1 MSNKQNLKDHLNSNI
16 TNSESVNESVILGS
30 IVVAACVGYAAS
42 PILNSE
48 FAKSV
53 GSGIS
58 GLLNG
63 IGSIFSNITGGFGF
77 GGGQKKIDK
86 VKELLKKDAGDLTQ
100 KEKDLLRKVYNKPK
114 FRKNLSDNE
123 LKKINNAL
131 GISDDSDDSNDS
143 GKMSDKDEKELHSLL
158 KKKKED
164 LTPKEKKQ
172 LNKYMSEYDLS
183 DVLSDSELD
192 KLDNISDSLDNF
204 DDVSPEDK
212 SDAMLALA
220 TKANENESDEEKK
233 KKNSAMIDIIAASS
247 YDENG
252 NPLPVEERQ
261 KKMKELVGEE
271 NWDSFKNELE
281 EMQNSVDKE
290 EFEKEVEKKYKSL
303 SEDEIKEM
311 KESVVTRSKEANEKI
326 AKEKAELAD
335 IDNEIEKLQKD
346 SENSMSKS
354 ETKEIEDKINQLKEK
369 REKHIN
375 DSTLGNIS
383 SDINKNKEEF
393 DKQAKNAKEEFDKQV
408 KDANDKK
415 KENIE
420 KKYKEDSDKLANDYQ
435 KKIDDEKDPDKKKK
449 LEDEWETK
457 EKELSA
463 DKHKKLDEIDDR
475 DEHDTEND
483 ATKKGKYKVKEEE
496 VTDPETGKKIK
507 VTTYTGPRGGKFYY
521 PDGKPKTPENKVYV
535 GESIQSK
542 LQKYNNLKHYL
553 LEKLN

>member
-1 MSNKQNLKDHLNSNI
+1 MKKQYGLKDHLTTNISNDKQI
-16 TNSESVNESVILGS
+16 NESIILGS
-30 IVVAACVGYAAS
+30 IVVAACVGYAAA
-42 PILNSE
+42 PILNSD

-53 GSGIS
+53 GSGIN
-58 GLLNG
+58 GLFSG
-63 IGSIFSNITGGFGF
+63 IGSMFSKITGGFG
-77 GGGQKKIDK
+77 GGEKDIDK
-86 VKELLKKDAGDLTQ
+86 LKELLKRDPDDLTP
-100 KEKDLLRKVYNKPK
+100 KEKSFIRKASNKSK
-114 FRKNLSDNE
+114 FRNNLSANDI
-123 LKKINNAL
+123 KKMNKAL
-131 GISDDSDDSNDS
+131 GISDDSDDS
-143 GKMSDKDEKELHSLL
+143 GKMSDSDEKQLHSLL

-192 KLDNISDSLDNF
+192 KLDNISDSLDDF
-204 DDVSPEDK
+204 DDVSLEDK

-220 TKANENESDEEKK
+220 TKANEDESDEEKK

-247 YDENG
+247 YDEDG
-252 NPLPVEERQ
+252 NPLPAEERQ

-271 NWDSFKNELE
+271 KWDSFKNELE
-281 EMQNSVDKE
+281 EMQKSVDKD

-311 KESVVTRSKEANEKI
+311 KESVTTRSKEANEKI

-335 IDNEIEKLQKD
+335 IDNEIEKLQKY

-354 ETKEIEDKINQLKEK
+354 ETKEMEDKINELKEK

-393 DKQAKNAKEEFDKQV
+393 DKQTKNAKEEFDKQV
-408 KDANDKK
+408 KDTNDKK
-415 KENIE
+415 KENVE
-420 KKYKEDSDKLANDYQ
+420 KKYKEDSDKLADDYQ

-496 VTDPETGKKIK
+496 IKDPKTGKKIK

-521 PDGKPKTPENKVYV
+521 PDGKSKTPENKVYV
-535 GESIQSK
+535 RESIQSN
-542 LQKYNNLKHYL
+542 LQKYNNLKCYL

>member
-1 MSNKQNLKDHLNSNI
+1 MDSKNSLKEHLTTNISNDKQI
-16 TNSESVNESVILGS
+16 NESIVLGS
-30 IVVAACVGYAAS
+30 IVVAACVGFAAA
-42 PILNSE
+42 PILNSD

-53 GSGIS
+53 GSGIN
-58 GLLNG
+58 GLFSG
-63 IGSIFSNITGGFGF
+63 IGSMFSKITGGFG
-77 GGGQKKIDK
+77 GGGGEKDIDK
-86 VKELLKKDAGDLTQ
+86 LKELLKKDLDDLTP
-100 KEKDLLRKVYNKPK
+100 KEKSFIRKASNKSK
-114 FRKNLSDNE
+114 FRNNLSANDI
-123 LKKINNAL
+123 KKINKAL
-131 GISDDSDDSNDS
+131 GISDDSDDSS
-143 GKMSDKDEKELHSLL
+143 KMSDNDEKQLHSLL

-192 KLDNISDSLDNF
+192 KLDNIGDSLDDF
-204 DDVSPEDK
+204 DDVSLEDK

-247 YDENG
+247 YDEDG
-252 NPLPVEERQ
+252 NPLPAEERQ

-271 NWDSFKNELE
+271 KWDSFKNELE
-281 EMQNSVDKE
+281 EMQNSVDKD

-311 KESVVTRSKEANEKI
+311 KESVTTRGKEANEKI

-354 ETKEIEDKINQLKEK
+354 ETKEMEDKINELKEK

-393 DKQAKNAKEEFDKQV
+393 DKQV

-415 KENIE
+415 KENVE
-420 KKYKEDSDKLANDYQ
+420 QKYKEESDKLADDYQ

-496 VTDPETGKKIK
+496 VTDPKTGKKIK

-521 PDGKPKTPENKVYV
+521 PDGKSKTPENKVYV
-535 GESIQSK
+535 RESIQSK
-542 LQKYNNLKHYL
+542 LQKYNNLKYYL

>member
-1 MSNKQNLKDHLNSNI
+1 MDSKNSLKEHLTTNISNDKQI
-16 TNSESVNESVILGS
+16 NESIVLGS
-30 IVVAACVGYAAS
+30 IVVAACVGFAAA
-42 PILNSE
+42 PILNSD

-53 GSGIS
+53 GSGIN
-58 GLLNG
+58 GLFSG
-63 IGSIFSNITGGFGF
+63 IGSMFSKITGGFG
-77 GGGQKKIDK
+77 GGGGEKDIDK
-86 VKELLKKDAGDLTQ
+86 LKELLKKDPDDLTP
-100 KEKDLLRKVYNKPK
+100 KEKSFIRKASNKSK
-114 FRKNLSDNE
+114 FRNNLSTNDI
-123 LKKINNAL
+123 KKMNKAL
-131 GISDDSDDSNDS
+131 GISDDSDDS
-143 GKMSDKDEKELHSLL
+143 GKMSDNDEKQLHSLL

-192 KLDNISDSLDNF
+192 KLDNIGDSLDDF
-204 DDVSPEDK
+204 DDVSLEDK

-220 TKANENESDEEKK
+220 SKANEDESDEEKK

-247 YDENG
+247 YDEDG
-252 NPLPVEERQ
+252 NPLPAEERQ

-281 EMQNSVDKE
+281 EMQNSVDKD

-311 KESVVTRSKEANEKI
+311 KESVTTRSKEANEKI

-346 SENSMSKS
+346 SKNSMSKS
-354 ETKEIEDKINQLKEK
+354 ETKEMEDKINELKEK

-393 DKQAKNAKEEFDKQV
+393 DKQVKNSKEEFDKQV

-415 KENIE
+415 KENVE
-420 KKYKEDSDKLANDYQ
+420 KKYKEDSDKLADDYQ

-496 VTDPETGKKIK
+496 VTDPKTGKKIK

-521 PDGKPKTPENKVYV
+521 PDGKSKTPENKVYV
-535 GESIQSK
+535 RESIQSK
-542 LQKYNNLKHYL
+542 LQKYNNLKYYL